1 MSDSCPMPARRS
13 RLWWMWI
20 GYWVC
25 LALVMHIPKL
35 GAGGLLVKGGDK
47 AVHFALYAL
56 LTWLGG
62 KAYAARHGRLDR
74 SVLLLWVLVYAA
86 YGVLDEWTQDFVGRN
101 TSLYDWLADVAGI
114 VTATIVLVASEA
126 SKRRNGET
134 SKNPAVGAGE

>member
-1 MSDSCPMPARRS
+1 
-13 RLWWMWI
+13 MWI

-74 SVLLLWVLVYAA
+74 SVLLLWVPVYAA
-86 YGVLDEWTQDFVGRN
+86 YGVLDEWTQDFVGRT
-101 TSLYDWLADVAGI
+101 TSLHDWLADVAGI

-134 SKNPAVGAGE
+134 SENPEVGAGE